1 MYEGHGGEGGPE
13 RVPGSKQQR
22 TPAGIGLIV
31 LVGAAG
37 ATLSIL
43 FPPAWLPAEAV
54 LALSVVRY
62 AIYWGLF
69 RLERWAYHAYLVL
82 GTVVVAA
89 NGYALA
95 TGNGG
100 AISVVFHVAL
110 VGYVYLKRDV
120 FRHGPVR
127 VR

>member
-1 MYEGHGGEGGPE
+1 MYDGHVEGGGGE
-13 RVPGSKQQR
+13 RVPGSEERR
-22 TPAGIGLIV
+22 TPVGISLIV
-31 LVGAAG
+31 VAGAAG

-43 FPPAWLPAEAV
+43 FPPTWLPAEAV
-54 LALSVVRY
+54 LVLSIVRY

-89 NGYALA
+89 NLYAVA
-95 TGNGG
+95 TGGGG
-100 AISVVFHVAL
+100 ASSVVFHVVL
-110 VGYVYLKRDV
+110 VGYVFLKRDA
-120 FRHGPVR
+120 FQDGPVR